1 MKAETAPRP
10 EAVLF
15 DLDGTLADTLPDLAD
30 ALASVAGGAGTGA
43 GPSTGPGTGAGASA
57 GPGSGAGAGL
67 VDETR
72 LRPLISRG
80 GREMIASVLPPDA
93 DQGQLDRAR
102 RRFLARYRE
111 RIAIRTRLF
120 PGIDSV
126 LRTLEG
132 LGVRWGVVTNKHA
145 WLTEPLLESLDL
157 HRRAACVV
165 SGDSAAHPKPHPAPL
180 LLACER
186 LSIAPHAAVYVGDS
200 RSDIESGRAAGV
212 STVSAGWGY
221 LDPDDPPQRWGADV
235 DIGTPDDLLAWIR
248 HALAER

>member
-1 MKAETAPRP
+1 MKAETASRP

-30 ALASVAGGAGTGA
+30 ALESVARDAGA
-43 GPSTGPGTGAGASA
+43 GP
-57 GPGSGAGAGL
+57 

-80 GREMIASVLPPDA
+80 GREMISSVLAPDA
-93 DQGQLDRAR
+93 DRGQLDRAR
-102 RRFLARYRE
+102 HRFLARYRE
-111 RIAIRTRLF
+111 RIAVRTRLF
-120 PGIDSV
+120 PGIESV
-126 LRTLEG
+126 LRALER

-165 SGDSAAHPKPHPAPL
+165 SGDATTHPKPHPAPL

-186 LSIAPHAAVYVGDS
+186 LSVAPDAAVYVGDS
-200 RSDIESGRAAGV
+200 RSDIESGRAAGIT
-212 STVSAGWGY
+212 TVSAGWGY
-221 LDPDDPPQRWGADV
+221 LDPDDPPHCWGADV
-235 DIGTPDDLLAWIR
+235 DTGTPDELLAWIR
-248 HALAER
+248 RTIADR

>member
-30 ALASVAGGAGTGA
+30 ALAFVSGGA
-43 GPSTGPGTGAGASA
+43 GPGTGVSAASTGASA
-57 GPGSGAGAGL
+57 ASTGASAGL

-80 GREMIASVLPPDA
+80 GREMIASVLAPDA

-111 RIAIRTRLF
+111 RIAVRTRLF

-165 SGDSAAHPKPHPAPL
+165 SGDSAAHAKPHPAPL

-186 LSIAPHAAVYVGDS
+186 LSIAPDAAVYVGDA

-212 STVSAGWGY
+212 TTVSAGWGY

-235 DIGTPDDLLAWIR
+235 DIGTPDDFLAWIR
-248 HALAER
+248 RALAER

>member
-1 MKAETAPRP
+1 MKAEPAPRP

-30 ALASVAGGAGTGA
+30 ALASATGD
-43 GPSTGPGTGAGASA
+43 PGAGA
-57 GPGSGAGAGL
+57 

-72 LRPLISRG
+72 LRTLISRG
-80 GREMIASVLPPDA
+80 GRAMIASVLAPDA
-93 DQGQLDRAR
+93 DPEQLDRAR
-102 RRFLARYRE
+102 HRFLARYRE
-111 RIAIRTRLF
+111 RIAVRTRLF
-120 PGIDSV
+120 PGIEAT

-157 HRRAACVV
+157 RRRAACVV
-165 SGDSAAHPKPHPAPL
+165 SGDSAKHPKPHPAPL

-186 LSIAPHAAVYVGDS
+186 LSIAPDAAVYVGDS

-212 STVSAGWGY
+212 TTVSAGWGY
-221 LDPDDPPQRWGADV
+221 LDPDD
-235 DIGTPDDLLAWIR
+235 LLAWIR
-248 HALAER
+248 CALAER